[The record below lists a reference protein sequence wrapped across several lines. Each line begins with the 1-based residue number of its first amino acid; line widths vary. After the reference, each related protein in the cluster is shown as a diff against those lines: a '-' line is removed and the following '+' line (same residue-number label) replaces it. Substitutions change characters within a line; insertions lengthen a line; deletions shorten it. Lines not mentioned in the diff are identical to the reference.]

1 MNIKEKIK
9 VFISSKCGVDKY
21 DIVREGL
28 KGRLEDTG
36 FIDVYVFEVAGACSK
51 SAIDAYINKLDDCDL
66 IIFLIDNEDEKFP
79 EGVMK
84 EYLRA
89 KDLHKKSIYLFL
101 NLPDK
106 DETSIQKSLYGPNG
120 PKFISVNNIK
130 EFIGKG
136 YESIIEDIFSIY
148 KDYCR
153 DRLSSKNTVDEA
165 EDLDNGKNII
175 LNEIEKYQMKKSILS
190 KVNNVY
196 SYFIEKNK
204 FCRKQDSRTYNELE
218 KSFMYFAQLI
228 LCEEE
233 FKEHEIDKLISLIVD
248 YHTEDN
254 RGIIRK
260 RWESIKYCYN
270 DNVEDAIDSLY
281 EAYNSGIECKVAEW
295 IVDDILI
302 DKRNLESI
310 MHNQKNIIADSES
323 QKVLTQKENILY
335 YPVLDRL
342 SKDIYCKIIEEKN
355 KIDISTPYTSNIGTG
370 IDKILS
376 TVGEYFILAVYYGS
390 YTHIKLVRK
399 LLQDIF
405 YNYYKI
411 YNVNEW
417 GFEALRYS
425 ILNDNSKFIKDI
437 CDRNSNVISVCSVD
451 NIDKLYSLATKVD
464 LKYYRDKLKIKIFNH
479 LGYYFS
485 DYRYNII
492 EKEIIDIFNEWL
504 YSIKP
509 TIYLGED
516 IFKAIQANVN
526 RISIRKIVEFLIA
539 SLNKK
544 YYRFYDNIFKTIRL
558 IPYSKLNEEQVKELL
573 DIIINIVK
581 DKEEKYKY
589 YELKYCLIYLRKTK
603 IEECKR
609 LDDIIENHWGEI
621 KDDYYLEVLE
631 KESEHYKSILG
642 YVEEI
647 RERNLTQG
655 NGLYYGYV
663 YNPEDIIGKIL
674 KYSKVNILDRQLL
687 QIITEV
693 CKESL
698 SNEKQTVSEKVSC
711 IQLLIYLINIS
722 HQYNITFDWKNYNSS
737 FNEEKILEA
746 YVDGF
751 FDKDSRLTLSSNYIM
766 YKVFNG
772 YADEEELLEI
782 LSYYDGDNVYENI
795 KILDT
800 IKCFMEN
807 GVSDILERDIY
818 IILLQFITR
827 YINDKNY
834 EVKYRVVNCLFKIRD
849 KFTRNVIYKYIEITS
864 NDLDYRVKLN
874 ILNNIDDI
882 KNQDEKNIFKYVIEK
897 YSVDNNYLVRNRA
910 RNILL

>member
-36 FIDVYVFEVAGACSK
+36 FMDVYVFEAAGACSK

-204 FCRKQDSRTYNELE
+204 FCRKQDPRTYNELE
-218 KSFMYFAQLI
+218 KSFIYFAQLI

-233 FKEHEIDKLISLIVD
+233 FKEHEIDKLVNLIVD
-248 YHTEDN
+248 SHTEDN

-295 IVDDILI
+295 IIDDILI

-310 MHNQKNIIADSES
+310 MHNQKNIIADSEA

-342 SKDIYCKIIEEKN
+342 SKDIYYKIIEEKN
-355 KIDISTPYTSNIGTG
+355 KMDISTPYTSNIGTG

-425 ILNDNSKFIKDI
+425 ILNDNSKFTKDI

-451 NIDKLYSLATKVD
+451 NIDKLYSSATKVD
-464 LKYYRDKLKIKIFNH
+464 LKYYRDKLKIKTFNH

-509 TIYLGED
+509 TVYLGED

-539 SLNKK
+539 TLNKK

-589 YELKYCLIYLRKTK
+589 DELKYCLIYLRKTK

-609 LDDIIENHWGEI
+609 LDEIIENHWGEI

-631 KESEHYKSILG
+631 KESDHYKSILG

-647 RERNLTQG
+647 RDRNLTQG

-674 KYSKVNILDRQLL
+674 KYSKVNILDKQLL
-687 QIITEV
+687 QIITDV

-722 HQYNITFDWKNYNSS
+722 QQYNITFDWKNYNSS
-737 FNEEKILEA
+737 LNEEKILAA

-766 YKVFNG
+766 YKVFNS

-849 KFTRNVIYKYIEITS
+849 KFTGNVIYKYIEIIS

>member
-28 KGRLEDTG
+28 KCRLEDTG
-36 FIDVYVFEVAGACSK
+36 FIDVYVFEAEGACSK
-51 SAIDAYINKLDDCDL
+51 SAMDAYINKLDDCDL

-89 KDLHKKSIYLFL
+89 KDLHKKSIYLFF
-101 NLPDK
+101 NIPDK

-153 DRLSSKNTVDEA
+153 DRLNSKGTVNEI
-165 EDLDNGKNII
+165 EDLGDEKNII
-175 LNEIEKYQMKKSILS
+175 LNEIEKYQMKKSLLS
-190 KVNNVY
+190 KFNNVY

-204 FCRKQDSRTYNELE
+204 FCRKQSPRTYNELE
-218 KSFMYFAQLI
+218 RSFIYFAQLI

-233 FKEHEIDKLISLIVD
+233 FKENEIDKLISLIID
-248 YHTEDN
+248 SHIEDN
-254 RGIIRK
+254 REIVRK
-260 RWESIKYCYN
+260 KWESIKYCYN
-270 DNVEDAIDSLY
+270 DNIEDAIASLD
-281 EAYNSGIECKVAEW
+281 EAYNYGIKCKLAEW
-295 IVDDILI
+295 IIDDILI
-302 DKRNLESI
+302 DKRNLENI
-310 MHNQKNIIADSES
+310 MNNQKNSIADSNG
-323 QKVLTQKENILY
+323 QKLLTQKENILY

-342 SKDIYCKIIEEKN
+342 SKEIYNKIIEEKN
-355 KIDISTPYTSNIGTG
+355 KMDISTPYTSSVGTG
-370 IDKILS
+370 IDNILS
-376 TVGEYFILAVYYGS
+376 TVSEYFIWAVYYGS

-425 ILNDNSKFIKDI
+425 ILNNNSKFIKDI
-437 CDRNSNVISVCSVD
+437 CDRNSNVISVCSMD
-451 NIDKLYSLATKVD
+451 NIDKIYSLGTKVD
-464 LKYYRDKLKIKIFNH
+464 LKYHGDKLKIKTFNY

-485 DYRYNII
+485 DYRYNTI
-492 EKEIIDIFNEWL
+492 EKEIVNICNEWL
-504 YSIKP
+504 YSANL
-509 TIYLGED
+509 TLYLGQD
-516 IFKAIQANVN
+516 IFEAIQANIN

-539 SLNKK
+539 ALNKK
-544 YYRFYDNIFKTIRL
+544 YYRFYDNIFKTIRM
-558 IPYSKLNEEQVKELL
+558 IPYNKLNEEQVKELL
-573 DIIINIVK
+573 DIVINIVK
-581 DKEEKYKY
+581 DKNKKYKY
-589 YELKYCLIYLRKTK
+589 NELKYCVIYLRKTK
-603 IEECKR
+603 VEECKI
-609 LDDIIENHWGEI
+609 LDEIIDNYWVEI

-631 KESEHYKSILG
+631 KDSVYYKSILG

-647 RERNLTQG
+647 RHRNLTQG
-655 NGLYYGYV
+655 NGQYYGYG
-663 YNPEDIIGKIL
+663 YNPEDIIGNIL
-674 KYSKVNILDRQLL
+674 KNLKVNILDKQLL
-687 QIITEV
+687 QIVTDV
-693 CKESL
+693 CKETL
-698 SNEKQTVSEKVSC
+698 SNEKQTVSEKISC
-711 IQLLIYLINIS
+711 VQLLIYLTNIS
-722 HQYNITFDWKNYNSS
+722 MQYNITFDWKDYNSS
-737 FNEEKILEA
+737 LDEEKVLEA

-751 FDKDSRLTLSSNYIM
+751 FDKDSKLTLASNYMM
-766 YKVFNG
+766 YKIFNG

-782 LSYYDGDNVYENI
+782 LSYYDEDNVYENI
-795 KILDT
+795 KILDIIDCFVENT
-800 IKCFMEN
+800 ISNVIK
-807 GVSDILERDIY
+807 RDIY

-834 EVKYRVVNCLFKIRD
+834 EVKYRVVNCLFKIRG
-849 KFTRNVIYKYIEITS
+849 KFTGNVVYKYIETIS
-864 NDLDYRVKLN
+864 SDLDYRVKLN
-874 ILNNIDDI
+874 ILKNIKNI
-882 KNQDEKNIFKYVIEK
+882 KNQEEKNSLKYIIEK

-910 RNILL
+910 KNLLL